1 MADTEENR
9 AAFGRPEASRG
20 ESAFPQLRFVALVE
34 NGTHVLFG
42 ARLGGFADGETTLAH
57 EALPALRPGMLCLAD
72 RQFFGHALWQEAAAT
87 GADLLWRVK
96 RNLRLPRE
104 AVLADGSYLTTVYP
118 EREGPA
124 APDRGR
130 PGAGGRVPAGEA
142 SPTPS
147 RSTGW

>member
-1 MADTEENR
+1 M
-9 AAFGRPEASRG
+9 
-20 ESAFPQLRFVALVE
+20 ALVE

-57 EALPALRPGMLCLAD
+57 DALPALRPGMLCLAD

-104 AVLADGSYLTTVYP
+104 AVLADGSYLTTIYP
-118 EREGPA
+118 SEKDRRHKAAGVQVRVVEYRLEGIAERRAAVPA
-124 APDRGR
+124 GDNDPRPGRGAR
-130 PGAGGRVPAGEA
+130 GGAGGLVP
-142 SPTPS
+142 
-147 RSTGW
+147 